1 MKKASFVALCLCAG
15 MAASAQNSLVKDAQ
29 KSFKAGSNYVEWI
42 KTLEPA
48 FSNAESKD
56 QAFTYFVPAKA
67 GYENFDY
74 LFTLLR
80 AGQDVDVPNMGNSI
94 LSGYE
99 YALKALPLDSVADKK
114 GKIKT
119 KHSKDLIKM
128 VASHY
133 NDYDYAA
140 RYLYNSKKW
149 AEAYKAWEIYFAVP
163 EDARFAKDVTVSP
176 DSILAENAY
185 LMGYVASQ
193 MEDWAASMKSFD
205 KAIALGSKDKGM
217 FHQAMYV
224 AKMNQD
230 MDKLY
235 DYAQKG
241 YAALGT
247 SDPIFFQLTI
257 EGKLRKK
264 QYDEAMSLLTK
275 ALAEEPQNPVYNIA
289 MGSLYEEQGNKD
301 KALECYR
308 KAAQYDPKNGDAFYN
323 IGRVLAEQSDAISES
338 AGSKITEAEYKKIES
353 EQINPLRKEAAEN
366 FEKAYQL
373 NENPNALQYLKN
385 IYYVLGDNANFE
397 RVNSML

>member
-29 KSFKAGSNYVEWI
+29 KSFKAGSDYAKWVE
-42 KTLEPA
+42 TLTPA

-94 LSGYE
+94 LSAYE
-99 YALKALPLDSVADKK
+99 YALKAFPLDSVADNK

-119 KHSKDLIKM
+119 KYSKDLVKM
-128 VASHY
+128 VAGHY
-133 NDYDYAA
+133 NDYDYAG
-140 RYLYNSKKW
+140 RYLYNAKKW
-149 AEAYKAWEIYFAVP
+149 PEAYKAWQIYFAVP
-163 EDARFAKDVTVSP
+163 EDARFAKDVKVSP

-193 MEDWAASMKSFD
+193 MEDWVASMKAFD

-217 FHQAMYV
+217 YHQAMYV
-224 AKMNQD
+224 AKMNQN

-241 YAALGT
+241 YDALGT

-257 EGKLRKK
+257 EGKLRNK
-264 QYDEAMSLLTK
+264 QYDEAMALLNK
-275 ALAEEPQNPVYNIA
+275 ALTAEPQNPVYNIA
-289 MGSLYEEQGNKD
+289 MGQLYEEQGNKD
-301 KALECYR
+301 KALQAYR
-308 KAAQYDPKNGDAFYN
+308 QAAQFDPKNGDAFYN
-323 IGRVLAEQSDAISES
+323 IGRVLAEQSDAISEN
-338 AGSKITEAEYKKIES
+338 AGSKITETEYKKIER

-397 RVNSML
+397 RVNSMF

>member
-29 KSFKAGSNYVEWI
+29 KSFKAGSDYAKWVE
-42 KTLEPA
+42 TLTPA

-94 LSGYE
+94 LSAYE
-99 YALKALPLDSVADKK
+99 YALKALPLDSVADNK

-119 KHSKDLIKM
+119 KYSKDLVKM
-128 VASHY
+128 VAGHY
-133 NDYDYAA
+133 NDYDYAG
-140 RYLYNSKKW
+140 RYLYNAKKW
-149 AEAYKAWEIYFAVP
+149 PEAYKAWQIYFAVP
-163 EDARFAKDVTVSP
+163 EDARFAKDVKVSP

-193 MEDWAASMKSFD
+193 IEDWAASMKAFD

-217 FHQAMYV
+217 YHQAMYV
-224 AKMNQD
+224 AKMNQN

-241 YAALGT
+241 YDALGT

-257 EGKLRKK
+257 EGKLRNK
-264 QYDEAMSLLTK
+264 QYDEAMALLNK
-275 ALAEEPQNPVYNIA
+275 ALTAEPQNPVYNIA
-289 MGSLYEEQGNKD
+289 MGQLYEEQGNKD
-301 KALECYR
+301 KALQAYR
-308 KAAQYDPKNGDAFYN
+308 QAAQFDPKNGDAFYN
-323 IGRVLAEQSDAISES
+323 IGRVLAEQSDAISEN
-338 AGSKITEAEYKKIES
+338 AGSKITETEYKKIER

-397 RVNSML
+397 RVNSMF

>member
-29 KSFKAGSNYVEWI
+29 KSFKAGSNYAEWI

-193 MEDWAASMKSFD
+193 MEDWAASMK
-205 KAIALGSKDKGM
+205 
-217 FHQAMYV
+217 
-224 AKMNQD
+224 
-230 MDKLY
+230 
-235 DYAQKG
+235 
-241 YAALGT
+241 
-247 SDPIFFQLTI
+247 
-257 EGKLRKK
+257 
-264 QYDEAMSLLTK
+264 
-275 ALAEEPQNPVYNIA
+275 
-289 MGSLYEEQGNKD
+289 
-301 KALECYR
+301 
-308 KAAQYDPKNGDAFYN
+308 
-323 IGRVLAEQSDAISES
+323 
-338 AGSKITEAEYKKIES
+338 
-353 EQINPLRKEAAEN
+353 
-366 FEKAYQL
+366 
-373 NENPNALQYLKN
+373 
-385 IYYVLGDNANFE
+385 
-397 RVNSML
+397 

>member
-1 MKKASFVALCLCAG
+1 
-15 MAASAQNSLVKDAQ
+15 
-29 KSFKAGSNYVEWI
+29 
-42 KTLEPA
+42 
-48 FSNAESKD
+48 
-56 QAFTYFVPAKA
+56 
-67 GYENFDY
+67 
-74 LFTLLR
+74 
-80 AGQDVDVPNMGNSI
+80 MGNSI

-119 KHSKDLIKM
+119 KYSKDLVKM
-128 VASHY
+128 VAGHY
-133 NDYDYAA
+133 NDYDYAG

-149 AEAYKAWEIYFAVP
+149 PEAYKAWEVYFAVP
-163 EDARFAKDVTVSP
+163 EDARFAKEMKVDP

-193 MEDWAASMKSFD
+193 MEDWEKSMKAFD

-224 AKMNQD
+224 AKMNQN

-241 YAALGT
+241 YAAIGT
-247 SDPIFFQLTI
+247 ADPIFFQLTI
-257 EGKLRKK
+257 EGKLRNK
-264 QYDEAMSLLTK
+264 QYDEAMALLNK
-275 ALAEEPQNPVYNIA
+275 ALADEPQNPVYNIA
-289 MGSLYEEQGNKD
+289 MGTLYEEQGDKD

-308 KAAQYDPKNGDAFYN
+308 KAAQFDPKNGDAFYN
-323 IGRVLAEQSDAISES
+323 IGRVLAEKSDAISEN
-338 AGSKITEAEYKKIES
+338 AGSKITETEYKKIER

-373 NENPNALQYLKN
+373 NESPNALQYLKN

-397 RVNSML
+397 RVNSMF

>member
-1 MKKASFVALCLCAG
+1 
-15 MAASAQNSLVKDAQ
+15 
-29 KSFKAGSNYVEWI
+29 
-42 KTLEPA
+42 
-48 FSNAESKD
+48 
-56 QAFTYFVPAKA
+56 
-67 GYENFDY
+67 
-74 LFTLLR
+74 
-80 AGQDVDVPNMGNSI
+80 
-94 LSGYE
+94 
-99 YALKALPLDSVADKK
+99 
-114 GKIKT
+114 
-119 KHSKDLIKM
+119 
-128 VASHY
+128 
-133 NDYDYAA
+133 
-140 RYLYNSKKW
+140 
-149 AEAYKAWEIYFAVP
+149 
-163 EDARFAKDVTVSP
+163 
-176 DSILAENAY
+176 
-185 LMGYVASQ
+185 
-193 MEDWAASMKSFD
+193 
-205 KAIALGSKDKGM
+205 
-217 FHQAMYV
+217 
-224 AKMNQD
+224 MNQD

>member
-29 KSFKAGSNYVEWI
+29 KSFKAGSDYAKWVE
-42 KTLEPA
+42 TLTPA

-94 LSGYE
+94 LSAYE
-99 YALKALPLDSVADKK
+99 YALKALPLDSVADNK

-119 KHSKDLIKM
+119 KYSKDLVKM
-128 VASHY
+128 VAGHY
-133 NDYDYAA
+133 NDYDYAG
-140 RYLYNSKKW
+140 RYLYNAKKW
-149 AEAYKAWEIYFAVP
+149 PEAYKAWQIYFAVP
-163 EDARFAKDVTVSP
+163 EDARFAKDVKISP

-193 MEDWAASMKSFD
+193 MEDWAASMKAFD

-217 FHQAMYV
+217 YHQAMYV
-224 AKMNQD
+224 AKMNQN

-241 YAALGT
+241 YDALGT

-257 EGKLRKK
+257 EGKLRNK
-264 QYDEAMSLLTK
+264 QYDEAMALLNK
-275 ALAEEPQNPVYNIA
+275 ALTAEPQNPVYNIA
-289 MGSLYEEQGNKD
+289 MGQLYEEQGNKD
-301 KALECYR
+301 KALQAYR
-308 KAAQYDPKNGDAFYN
+308 QAAQFDPKNGDAFYN
-323 IGRVLAEQSDAISES
+323 IGRVLAEQSDAISEN
-338 AGSKITEAEYKKIES
+338 AGSKITETEYKKIER

-397 RVNSML
+397 RVNSMF

>member
-29 KSFKAGSNYVEWI
+29 KSFKAGSDYAKWVE
-42 KTLEPA
+42 TLTPA

-94 LSGYE
+94 LSAYE
-99 YALKALPLDSVADKK
+99 YALKALPLDSVADNK

-119 KHSKDLIKM
+119 KYSKDLVKM
-128 VASHY
+128 VAGHY
-133 NDYDYAA
+133 NDYDYAG
-140 RYLYNSKKW
+140 RYLYNAKKW
-149 AEAYKAWEIYFAVP
+149 PEAYKAWQIYFAVP
-163 EDARFAKDVTVSP
+163 EDARFAKDVKVSP

-193 MEDWAASMKSFD
+193 MEDWTASMKAFD

-217 FHQAMYV
+217 YHQAMYV
-224 AKMNQD
+224 AKMNQN

-241 YAALGT
+241 YDALGT

-257 EGKLRKK
+257 EGKLRNK
-264 QYDEAMSLLTK
+264 QYDEAMALLNK
-275 ALAEEPQNPVYNIA
+275 ALTAEPQNPVYNIA
-289 MGSLYEEQGNKD
+289 MGQLYEEQGNKD
-301 KALECYR
+301 KALQAYR
-308 KAAQYDPKNGDAFYN
+308 QAAQFDPKNGDAFYN
-323 IGRVLAEQSDAISES
+323 IGRVLAEQSDAISEN
-338 AGSKITEAEYKKIES
+338 AGSKITETEYKKIER

-397 RVNSML
+397 RVNSMF

>member
-29 KSFKAGSNYVEWI
+29 KSFKAGSDYAKWVE
-42 KTLEPA
+42 TLTPA

-94 LSGYE
+94 LSAYE
-99 YALKALPLDSVADKK
+99 YALKALPLDSVADNK

-119 KHSKDLIKM
+119 KYSKDLVKM
-128 VASHY
+128 VAGHY
-133 NDYDYAA
+133 NDYDYAG
-140 RYLYNSKKW
+140 RYLYNAKKW
-149 AEAYKAWEIYFAVP
+149 PEAYKAWQIYFAVP
-163 EDARFAKDVTVSP
+163 EDARFAKDVKVSP

-193 MEDWAASMKSFD
+193 MEDWAASMKAFD

-217 FHQAMYV
+217 YHQAMYV
-224 AKMNQD
+224 AKMNQN

-241 YAALGT
+241 YDALGT

-257 EGKLRKK
+257 EGKLRNK
-264 QYDEAMSLLTK
+264 QYDEAMALLNK
-275 ALAEEPQNPVYNIA
+275 ALTAEPQNPVYNIA
-289 MGSLYEEQGNKD
+289 MGQLYEEQGNKD
-301 KALECYR
+301 KALQAYR
-308 KAAQYDPKNGDAFYN
+308 QAAQFDPKNGDAFYN
-323 IGRVLAEQSDAISES
+323 IGRVLAEQSDAISEN
-338 AGSKITEAEYKKIES
+338 AGSKITETEYKKIER

-397 RVNSML
+397 RVNSMF

>member
-1 MKKASFVALCLCAG
+1 M
-15 MAASAQNSLVKDAQ
+15 
-29 KSFKAGSNYVEWI
+29 
-42 KTLEPA
+42 
-48 FSNAESKD
+48 
-56 QAFTYFVPAKA
+56 PAKA

-80 AGQDVDVPNMGNSI
+80 AGQEADVPNMGNSI

-119 KHSKDLIKM
+119 KYSKDLVKM
-128 VASHY
+128 VAGHY
-133 NDYDYAA
+133 NDYDYAG

-149 AEAYKAWEIYFAVP
+149 PEAYKAWEVYFAVP
-163 EDARFAKDVTVSP
+163 EDARFAKEMKVDP

-193 MEDWAASMKSFD
+193 MEDWEKSMKAFD

-224 AKMNQD
+224 AKMNQN

-241 YAALGT
+241 YAAIGT
-247 SDPIFFQLTI
+247 ADPIFFQLTI
-257 EGKLRKK
+257 EGKLRNK
-264 QYDEAMSLLTK
+264 QYDEAMALLNK
-275 ALAEEPQNPVYNIA
+275 ALADEPQNPVYNIA
-289 MGSLYEEQGNKD
+289 MGTLYEEQGDKD

-308 KAAQYDPKNGDAFYN
+308 KAAQFDPKNGDAFYN
-323 IGRVLAEQSDAISES
+323 IGRVLAEKSDAISEN
-338 AGSKITEAEYKKIES
+338 AGSKITETEYKKIER

-373 NENPNALQYLKN
+373 NESPNALQYLKN

-397 RVNSML
+397 RVNSMF